1 MRSFRLQ
8 QRDFIPL
15 AHPIGQQT
23 GRVRKVTVSMRDYPS
38 TRSDLRRRAE
48 LLLLAPEDPVSRGL
62 VEVLV
67 ADHAIRIVVSL
78 ASMRQSLA
86 AHGADLLI
94 LDAAA
99 IADEDLPELCRQ
111 IRLTSAVAMIVL
123 LASDDQAG
131 RIQVLEAGAD
141 DSFCRAL
148 DTLEIKARI
157 AGLLRRAA
165 FGAAALSFGTRL
177 RFAGWSID
185 PCARLLTDP
194 EGRNVDLTAA
204 EFDLLLAFCRNG
216 GKTLSRR
223 TLLTLTRVGMAQP
236 VERSIDVH
244 ISRLRSKIET
254 DPHRPVLLKTVRLGG
269 YVFTPMVDAELSP
282 EDPDS

>member
-1 MRSFRLQ
+1 MP
-8 QRDFIPL
+8 DNPL
-15 AHPIGQQT
+15 
-23 GRVRKVTVSMRDYPS
+23 
-38 TRSDLRRRAE
+38 TRSRFRRRAE
-48 LLLLAPEDPVSRGL
+48 LLLLAQEDAVSRGL
-62 VEVLV
+62 VEALV
-67 ADHAIRIVVSL
+67 ADHAVRIVVSL

-86 AHGADLLI
+86 VHGADLVL

-99 IADEDLPELCRQ
+99 LGDLDLPELCRQ

-148 DTLEIKARI
+148 DTMEIKARI
-157 AGLLRRAA
+157 TGLLRRAA
-165 FGAAALSFGTRL
+165 FGAAALTSGTKL

-185 PCARLLTDP
+185 PGARLLTDP

-269 YVFTPMVDAELSP
+269 YVFTPVVDAELSP
-282 EDPDS
+282 EHPDP